1 MRLTLLVIFVDFVVP
16 MGTSTVDD
24 VNRLL
29 ARAKSSN
36 YNKRIRPLKN
46 QTNAIEVKLGLILH
60 SILDFDIPKEAL
72 STSVQLQVH
81 WQDELLAWEKD
92 DYGGIEEMLFPQ
104 DDIWKPDLR
113 LNNSYKSFTGFGSA
127 DLSLWVSNDGNVSW
141 FPIQVLDSQCSV
153 ETSRFPHDT
162 QTCSL
167 FFESACYP
175 ESQLKLLRSEGG
187 KEVTY
192 YQQNSAWYLKS
203 NYTVE
208 HEPGAVEFKLELER
222 RPSYYMIHIFGP
234 IIVVSILGPFTF
246 LLPADSGSRI
256 SFASTLF
263 LTFGVCLTRVASE
276 IPKNC
281 EDTPRASHCI
291 LALSIC
297 HALIILISLVQR
309 FVMMLKKKN
318 KSGIEN
324 ESTDSML
331 EKGKERN
338 KSKNK
343 KKEKKERN
351 LRTKRG
357 CYFMRGLM
365 CDASLFILSVIW
377 VAVCNILAFV

>member
-92 DYGGIEEMLFPQ
+92 DYGGIEEMLF
-104 DDIWKPDLR
+104 
-113 LNNSYKSFTGFGSA
+113 
-127 DLSLWVSNDGNVSW
+127 
-141 FPIQVLDSQCSV
+141 VLDSQCSV